1 MLHNFDNWRSIFS
14 VKRVIINIVYVQVI
28 CKALIN
34 HRLSLYTFLYFLKK
48 KYFLLNPMM
57 QPMSV
62 YYYNV
67 LIFDA
72 IYSRKIKCLTKLQ
85 FSNNIYYI

>member
-1 MLHNFDNWRSIFS
+1 
-14 VKRVIINIVYVQVI
+14 
-28 CKALIN
+28 
-34 HRLSLYTFLYFLKK
+34 
-48 KYFLLNPMM
+48 MM